1 MSRIRVNPQTNHHPP
16 STNYQLPA
24 TSYQLPATSLVQ
36 AIIEAVLKRQR
47 TGSVLCTSC
56 GVLVGVNDDRCYNC
70 NRRNPGLWGY
80 APALRALGADLGF
93 VPFVIGT
100 CATMYVLTLIASQGS
115 IGMGGLFTLFSPSR
129 QALFLFGESGAVPV
143 FVAGRWWT
151 VLSAAWLHAGLLH
164 IVFNMMAVRQLA
176 PVTAD
181 LYGPGRTVIIY
192 TAGAVLGF
200 ALSSFAGAYLPGFFF
215 LRGGQ
220 FTVGAS
226 ASIAGLIGAMLA
238 YGHRTGSSMASSQAS
253 SYILMLAVFGFMVPG
268 IDNYAHGGGF
278 AGGYLAARFLDPM
291 KPERIDHIVMAVGCL
306 ALSILSI
313 AVSVL
318 HGLQFL
324 R

>member
-1 MSRIRVNPQTNHHPP
+1 M
-16 STNYQLPA
+16 
-24 TSYQLPATSLVQ
+24 
-36 AIIEAVLKRQR
+36 LKRQR

-70 NRRNPGLWGY
+70 SRKNPGLWGF
-80 APALRALGADLGF
+80 APALRSLGADLGF

-100 CATMYVLTLIASQGS
+100 CAALYVLTLIASQGN
-115 IGMGGLFTLFSPSR
+115 IGMRGLFSLFSPSS
-129 QALFLFGESGAVPV
+129 QALSLFGESGAVPV

-151 VLSAAWLHAGLLH
+151 VLSAAWLHAGVVH

-181 LYGPGRTVIIY
+181 LYGPGRMVIIY

-200 ALSSFAGAYLPGFFF
+200 GLSSIAGAYIPPLLF

-238 YGHRTGSSMASSQAS
+238 YGHRTGSSAASSQAS
-253 SYILMLAVFGFMVPG
+253 SYILMLAVYGFMLPG
-268 IDNYAHGGGF
+268 IDNYAHAGGF
-278 AGGYLAARFLDPM
+278 AGGYLAARALDPM
-291 KPERIDHIVMAVGCL
+291 KPERIDHVAMAVGCL
-306 ALSILSI
+306 ALSIISI
-313 AVSVL
+313 VVSVL
-318 HGLQFL
+318 HGLRFL